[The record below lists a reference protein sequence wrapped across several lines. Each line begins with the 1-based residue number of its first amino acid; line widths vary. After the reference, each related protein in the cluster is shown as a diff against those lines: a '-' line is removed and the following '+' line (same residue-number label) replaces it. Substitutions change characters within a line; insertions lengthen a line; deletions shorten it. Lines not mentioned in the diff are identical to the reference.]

1 MYISVPLIPYFT
13 GDNVPDTKKMGRGI
27 SKKKAIEMMDELRA
41 EFNAILTQY
50 NKYISI
56 EDDF

>member
-1 MYISVPLIPYFT
+1 MPLIPYFT